1 MTIQINDLDRR
12 EAAPVVG
19 RFTVPTEERTQ
30 LYRNAGKRSLDIALV
45 LLSAPIVL
53 PVILMLAALVALD
66 GHNPFYLQNRVGKN
80 GRVFKIFKLRSM
92 VPNAKA
98 SLKDILA
105 KNSDARAEWEANQKL
120 RHDPRITRLGRII
133 RNTSLDELPQ
143 LLNVLKGDM
152 SLIGPRPMM
161 IEQIPLYPDNC
172 YYAMRPGISGLWQVT
187 DRNASTFAERA
198 TYDAEYHRRL
208 SLWLDITIL
217 ARTFGVVMRGT
228 GC

>member
-12 EAAPVVG
+12 EASPVVG
-19 RFTVPTEERTQ
+19 RFTVPTTHNTQ
-30 LYRNAGKRSLDIALV
+30 LYRKAGKRALDIALV
-45 LLSAPIVL
+45 LLSAPIVF
-53 PVILMLAALVALD
+53 PVILILAALVALD
-66 GHNPFYLQNRVGKN
+66 GHNPFYLQNRVGKD

-161 IEQIPLYPDNC
+161 IEQIPLYPDNH